1 MRLDLCLP
9 EFTSQSS
16 MHITHNTI
24 LYGTVNG
31 LRVAEYKPFSVST
44 FAPFFARLKFHFHR
58 RMAAV
63 SLSNC
68 VHYYLVHDSNRRL
81 AYCKKSSSA
90 LFLFRLAMML
100 QAT

>member
-16 MHITHNTI
+16 MHIHTHYSQYNSI
-24 LYGTVNG
+24 LYGIVNG

-63 SLSNC
+63 SLSVSRLVNVEQIDVLFFTTTSFK
-68 VHYYLVHDSNRRL
+68 VHQLNNVH
-81 AYCKKSSSA
+81 
-90 LFLFRLAMML
+90 
-100 QAT
+100 